1 MSESFFFF
9 FFTLS
14 TGSWTKKKGF
24 LKIPIHLWARPYL
37 HMKAKGLE
45 IRCDLKNKKN
55 KNQNVASY
63 GSCLQNLLGNAKRP
77 SALQDQRS
85 DSKSQRVDKL
95 SFVPFPG
102 PKGHGGGGV
111 RVGEGRWG
119 QDVGGA
125 AAEECPVGTTSP
137 SDVQDGTEDQT
148 WSGKLALNSD

>member
-1 MSESFFFF
+1 MSESFVCFFHF
-9 FFTLS
+9 INRKLD
-14 TGSWTKKKGF
+14 KKKRV

-45 IRCDLKNKKN
+45 IRCDLKKKK

-63 GSCLQNLLGNAKRP
+63 GSCLQNLLGNTKRP

-85 DSKSQRVDKL
+85 DSKSRRVDKL

-111 RVGEGRWG
+111 RVG
-119 QDVGGA
+119 VGGGLGA
-125 AAEECPVGTTSP
+125 GCGRCRGGRMSCWDNIT
-137 SDVQDGTEDQT
+137 
-148 WSGKLALNSD
+148 L